1 MPRLSH
7 RTQPSTRS
15 RVSAR
20 TRLSTVAALT
30 ALGTLAS
37 VGGATAADPTL
48 NGQWAPFTRCPVDAA
63 AMLAADGFDKT
74 PQCVV
79 STSASGSIKLG
90 KTTVVTGRTNLQFG
104 VVQNA
109 DGTSTVVAP
118 PSGALVAD
126 SATVPG
132 GLLGLMC
139 PSDIPVI
146 TGICQTLSDAK
157 LNKIT
162 ATMESVGAPYAFDQT
177 AGVLKD
183 MPIIALPVRIH
194 LQNPLLG
201 DKCYIGSASAPI
213 LLRPKNLDY
222 PAFGMSFFQGDG
234 TLDEAGEMSRIDLTG
249 APQNDSSFAVPA
261 ASGCGLNIGLINA
274 AVNAKTG
281 LPSAAGNNSLTL
293 NSAQTHL
300 AGLTAPGTVAPDAG
314 KVLARNWRSAVR

>member
-1 MPRLSH
+1 MPLL
-7 RTQPSTRS
+7 RTRARIVT
-15 RVSAR
+15 VSA
-20 TRLSTVAALT
+20 LT
-30 ALGTLAS
+30 SLGAFASLGT
-37 VGGATAADPTL
+37 ATAADPAL
-48 NGQWAPFTRCPVDAA
+48 NGEWAPFTRCPVDAA

-79 STSASGSIKLG
+79 STSAGGSIKLG
-90 KTTVVTGRTNLQFG
+90 KTTVVTGKTDLQIG

-109 DGTSTVVAP
+109 DGTSSVVAP

-146 TGICQTLSDAK
+146 TSICRTLENSG

-177 AGVLKD
+177 AGVLTD
-183 MPIIALPVRIH
+183 LPIVTLPVRIH
-194 LQNPLLG
+194 LENPLLG
-201 DKCYIGSASAPI
+201 DKCYIGTASNPI

-222 PAFGMSFFQGDG
+222 PEFGMSFFKGDG
-234 TLDEAGEMSRIDLTG
+234 TPDEAGEMSRINLTG
-249 APQNDSSFAVPA
+249 ATQNDSTFAVPGA
-261 ASGCGLNIGLINA
+261 TGCGLNVGLINA

-281 LPSAAGNNSLTL
+281 LPSASGNNSLTL
-293 NSAQTHL
+293 NDTRTHL
-300 AGLTAPGTVAPDAG
+300 AGLNAPGTVAPDAG
-314 KVLARNWRSAVR
+314 KVLAENWHSAVR